1 MSQEAFPTGACTL
14 DHDGCVVCADAGIP
28 LKVLSI
34 TGEDALCCDTN
45 GNTASIAVEL
55 VNPVSVGEVLL
66 THGGVAIGR
75 TQEGYVEVRQ

>member
-1 MSQEAFPTGACTL
+1 MHQESFLTGACTL

-34 TGEDALCCDTN
+34 DGDDAVCRDAN
-45 GNTASIAVEL
+45 GKTASIAIEL
-55 VNPVSVGEVLL
+55 VNPVAVGEILL

-75 TQEGYVEVRQ
+75 AREGYDEVRQ

>member
-1 MSQEAFPTGACTL
+1 MSQDAFPTGACTL

-34 TGEDALCCDTN
+34 DGDDALCGGADGATEL
-45 GNTASIAVEL
+45 IAVEL
-55 VNPVSVGEVLL
+55 VNPVCVGEILL

-75 TQEGYVEVRQ
+75 GQEGYDEVRQ